1 VQSSQGLRLDS
12 WKAIAAYLGRNVRT
26 VTRWADERGLPIHQI
41 PGGKRRAVFAYKDE
55 IDIWLNSR
63 NPNQAPYDVINAEAE
78 KPEVPRS
85 PGYEKVRH
93 PLELQH
99 KVLHSRTYKWF
110 ALLGGLCVLALFWI
124 FGMVNFDSHTSAALR
139 PLRFVQMTDDGF
151 IKQNLLTDE
160 RALYFNEDEG
170 NRRVLRSVPLDGGS
184 IQQIPSPFANVSVQD
199 ISSDGQTLLVTSFEG
214 IEDLQ
219 PLWTIPVKGG
229 EPTRVGNARCHHAR
243 WSPDYR
249 SIACSMGRTVVVL
262 NSDGSSSGELAT
274 FRSSPSKLE
283 WASAGEL
290 LRLTLQDSSSQ
301 TDSPWEVEIKKN
313 GALSAPH
320 ELPLDNCCMG
330 WTWTQSGK
338 YLVYAKPDGDSRS
351 SLIIK
356 SLSGASPGRFTGQG
370 ELQVKLGKVQELS
383 SGKTDTRIYMLVSN
397 AQRGELLKFDLKQ
410 NVFQTFLPGLSAMY
424 LSYSRDG
431 SWISYMALDNTLW
444 RSRSDGADRVQLVAA
459 PMQVQLSA
467 WSPDGHQIAF
477 MGKWPGTPWRI
488 FLIGRDGGVP
498 QEAATGDDDQGAPTW
513 SPDGKRLIYANVH
526 GQSVACG
533 VHFVELATR
542 IVEAL
547 PGTCGFR
554 TARWSPDGK
563 HIAALQPESHEVMMF
578 DVATQQ
584 WKKLASSVNGD
595 DINWTHDSRYVLVD
609 SPQGEKPVIDRI
621 RVADGR
627 RSTVVNLA
635 SLQQMPG
642 EVNTWFGLTPDDSP
656 ILLHL
661 FTGSE
666 IYALDWTNR

>member
-1 VQSSQGLRLDS
+1 MRSSQGLRLDS
-12 WKAIAAYLGRNVRT
+12 WKAIADYLGRNVRT
-26 VTRWADERGLPIHQI
+26 VTRWADERGLPIHRV

-55 IDIWLNSR
+55 IDAWLNS
-63 NPNQAPYDVINAEAE
+63 PSSSHVMDVEAE
-78 KPEVPRS
+78 ESEIEVPRS
-85 PGYEKVRH
+85 SGSGNI
-93 PLELQH
+93 QH
-99 KVLHSRTYKWF
+99 VSKLGHKLLDTRTFKWF
-110 ALLGGLCVLALFWI
+110 VLLGSFCVLALFWV
-124 FGMVNFDSHTSAALR
+124 FGIVSVNSHISAALR

-151 IKQNLLTDE
+151 IKQNLRTDE

-170 NRRVLRSVPLDGGS
+170 NRRVLRSVPLDGGP
-184 IQQIPSPFANVSVQD
+184 IRQIPLPFANVSVQD
-199 ISSDGQTLLVTSFEG
+199 ISGDEQSLLVTSFEG

-219 PLWTIPVKGG
+219 PLWTIPMNGG

-249 SIACSMGRTVVVL
+249 SIACSMGKTVVVL
-262 NSDGSSSGELAT
+262 NSEGSSSGELAT

-283 WASAGEL
+283 WASAGKL

-301 TDSPWEVEIKKN
+301 TDSPWEVEIGQN

-320 ELPLDNCCMG
+320 ELPLENCCVG
-330 WTWTQSGK
+330 WTWTRDGK
-338 YLVYAKPDGDSRS
+338 YLMYAKPDGDNRS
-351 SLIIK
+351 SIIIK
-356 SLSGASPGRFTGQG
+356 SLSGVFSGRFIEQA
-370 ELQVKLGKVQELS
+370 ELPVKVGKVHEISL
-383 SGKTDTRIYMLVSN
+383 GKTDTRIYMLVSN

-431 SWISYMALDNTLW
+431 KWISYMALDNTLW
-444 RSRSDGADRVQLVAA
+444 RSRSDGSDRVQLVAA
-459 PMQVQLSA
+459 PMQAQLSS
-467 WSPDGHQIAF
+467 WSPDGSEIAF
-477 MGKWPGTPWRI
+477 MGKQSGKPWRI
-488 FLIGRDGGVP
+488 FMIGRDGGLP
-498 QEAATGDDDQGAPTW
+498 EEAATGDDDQGAPTW
-513 SPDGKRLIYANVH
+513 SPDGKRLVYANVH

-547 PGTCGFR
+547 PASCGLR

-563 HIAALQPESHEVMMF
+563 HIAALQPESHEVMLF
-578 DVATQQ
+578 DVVTRQ
-584 WKKLASSVNGD
+584 WEKLAGSVNGD